1 MLAPVARTPKK
12 SKSPVVLEVGQV
24 WRLPKGFIEIVR
36 LGKTLAHYRRP
47 RTEGQRG
54 VAVALAPIT
63 TVAAMLKEN
72 EAELI
77 KRPVAKPTAGA

>member
-1 MLAPVARTPKK
+1 MASTPKK
-12 SKSPVVLEVGQV
+12 TKAPVKAPVVLEVGQV

-54 VAVALAPIT
+54 IAVALAPIT
-63 TVAAMLKEN
+63 AVTKMLKES

-77 KRPVAKPTAGA
+77 KRNIPRA